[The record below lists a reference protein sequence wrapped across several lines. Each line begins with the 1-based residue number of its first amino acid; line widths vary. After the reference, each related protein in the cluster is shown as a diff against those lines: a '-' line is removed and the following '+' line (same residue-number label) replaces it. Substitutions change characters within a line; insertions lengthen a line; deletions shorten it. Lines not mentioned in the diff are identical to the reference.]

1 MDKFLLRF
9 LFKIFPCEFLD
20 RKIFINNENN
30 LIMAKKAF
38 LAFFV
43 FLALAIFTLYHSTS
57 SMLKPSDL
65 TIMDSAYNIAIKG
78 KIEMIKIENGLSY
91 FYISDDLNRVKAVYK
106 GEVSSGEIIARGDWD
121 GKIFYVKEILSKC
134 HTEYGG

>member
-1 MDKFLLRF
+1 
-9 LFKIFPCEFLD
+9 
-20 RKIFINNENN
+20 
-30 LIMAKKAF
+30 MAKKAF